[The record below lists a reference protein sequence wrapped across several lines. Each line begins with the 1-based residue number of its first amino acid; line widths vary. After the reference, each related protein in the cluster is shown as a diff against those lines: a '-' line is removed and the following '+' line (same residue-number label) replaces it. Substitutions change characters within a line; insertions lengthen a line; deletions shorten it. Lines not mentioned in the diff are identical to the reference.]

1 MLELQN
7 FGHMITS
14 TIWLDLH
21 DQTDDVMGKNY
32 DIINFNLKYLYL
44 KET

>member
-1 MLELQN
+1 MLELQK
-7 FGHMITS
+7 FGHMTIS
-14 TIWLDLH
+14 TIWLDFH

-44 KET
+44 KKT